1 MNYQEINKLYE
12 LNIYP
17 RRDITLVKG
26 SGALLWDDQGHEY
39 IDCSAGIGVAN
50 VGHANADVAA
60 AISQQAR
67 TLLTCANVFYNDV
80 RAQLVEKLV
89 QLAPPGLDRV
99 FLCNSGAE
107 SIEAAIKFARLA
119 GGGRSQFVCATRGFH
134 GRTMGALSATFKKEY
149 REPFQPVVPG
159 FEFVPFD
166 DIEKLSNAVN
176 ENTAAIILEPVQGE
190 GGVRLAGPDY
200 FQNVQR
206 LCKKRGVMLII
217 DEIQTGFCRTGK
229 MFACEHYGLVPDI
242 LCLAKAIAG
251 GVPMGAV
258 LCGQRIDVKPGQHGS
273 TFGGNPLA
281 CSAALAAIRFME
293 ARNLASRAADLGGY
307 FIERFGMPWPP
318 IVRSV
323 RQIGLMIGIE
333 LKERAQPHLVRLL
346 ELGVLALP
354 AGPTVIRLLPPLVIS
369 EAQLD
374 RVAQALR
381 ETLH

>member
-1 MNYQEINKLYE
+1 MNYQEINELYE

-17 RRDITLVKG
+17 RRNITLVRG
-26 SGALLWDDQGHEY
+26 SGALLWDDLGNEY

-50 VGHANADVAA
+50 VGHANSDVAA
-60 AISQQAR
+60 AISHQAQ
-67 TLLTCANVFYNDV
+67 TLLTCANVFFNDV

-89 QLAPPGLDRV
+89 QMAPPGLDRV

-119 GGGRSQFVCATRGFH
+119 GGGRSRFVCATRGFH

-159 FEFVPFD
+159 FEFVPFND
-166 DIEKLSNAVN
+166 FEKLSNAVN

-190 GGVRLAGPDY
+190 GGVRIPGPDY
-200 FQNVQR
+200 FQNVQN
-206 LCKKRGVMLII
+206 LCKERRVLLII

-229 MFACEHYGLVPDI
+229 MFACEHYGLVPDL

-258 LCGQRIDVKPGQHGS
+258 LCGGRIDVKPGQHGS

-281 CSAALAAIRFME
+281 CSAALAAIHFME
-293 ARNLASRAADLGGY
+293 VKNLAIRAADLGDY
-307 FIERFGMPWPP
+307 FIERFAIPWPP

-333 LKERAQPHLVRLL
+333 LKERAQPYLVRLL
-346 ELGVLALP
+346 ELGILALP
-354 AGPTVIRLLPPLVIS
+354 AGPTVIRLLPPLVIN

-374 RVAQALR
+374 RVVQALR
-381 ETLH
+381 EALR